1 MTTIIVKI
9 GSVLVGPTGRVV
21 ILKIK
26 KLSLKIKKHPI
37 LRITISGIFQI
48 VKSQEWLSYKF

>member
-9 GSVLVGPTGRVV
+9 GSVLVGPKGRVV